1 MEDIVKKNT
10 GIFLLLFILGFLG
23 GTFIPMIAHNLTGL
37 VTLGYCPDIN
47 GDGVVNVGDQLL
59 VGGYINQTNCPTY
72 DCDLDNDGIV
82 TQADANLVA
91 SNADKYGYDITDC
104 AGAFHYGA
112 LRIHTNPADIL
123 VQVYV
128 DDVLRSTTTPVTL
141 NNINAGTHS
150 VKIVRSGYTDWIVS
164 TDVQEGLLADVSFDL
179 TTQVACSADSNCPGG
194 AGGASSPF
202 CLNGDLYSYYGSTKC
217 INPGTASS
225 YCGQVNETRLVQDCA
240 YGCSNNVCNSAPAN
254 LSCHTLGTTMYYS
267 SANAYYIGCDIKIDT
282 GKTDFDLSKS
292 YCSASVTG
300 KSAYLKPDAYG
311 RADQYYATL
320 TGLVAN
326 DVVSVYAWSTSQ
338 NKGVE
343 CLPKLNQQTA
353 QPSCTDS
360 DVSLS
365 NWYDQLKVKG
375 TCTDY
380 SGTKT
385 DVATS
390 SDFVTEYYCTG
401 TTCGSTGYSCSY
413 FVGQDYI
420 AQDGAC
426 RLKTNVTATCID
438 SDYGINN
445 LTAGYVYGI
454 RSDGTSYTSYD
465 SCSGSSLSEQYCC
478 GTSNCVAAITC
489 ANGCN
494 TTTNNKCNPSPVINP
509 TCTDSDGGKNYYVY
523 GRTND
528 STGNINTDA
537 CSSSTQLREAYCANS
552 LSQYE
557 WINCQYGCSNG
568 VCNQA
573 PQNQTN
579 QTNTTIPCVDP
590 DNGKNY
596 LVAAQCTDYTLN
608 QYMTDACS
616 GSMLR
621 EAYCSNNACK
631 YDWVTCT
638 YGCSNN
644 ACTNGPCTD
653 SDAYISDYIERLK
666 VKGTCTDYS
675 GTKTDNATSSNFVTE
690 YYCTGTTCGS
700 TGYSCSYFA
709 GQDYVAEDGACRL
722 KTNGTSSTIPNS
734 CTDPDGGYNIYVYS
748 QPYGYLNGA
757 SYKYYD
763 YCVSPNMLRE
773 FYCSGTNLASYNVAC
788 SYGCSNGVCNQ
799 ASQNQT
805 TQTNTT
811 PTCSDS
817 DNGIINIT
825 AGYVYGTNSLG
836 VSYRYDDTCSG
847 SSLSEMYCISNKP
860 AVAAMTCANGCNTT
874 TNNKCNKPVMS
885 QYSCI
890 DTDNPTKHYY
900 LKGTVKGTGP
910 SGAYTLTDYCPT
922 GEKLTEYYCSQNL
935 YSSENYACP
944 WGCGNG
950 ACLYQS
956 QSNLTTPTTFN
967 CTDTDNGINIY
978 LRGTCNAPSY
988 DNISDQCVG
997 EVQILEIG
1005 CTASQNCLGDVMK
1018 CDQGMAC
1025 HNGACGNLCSDE
1037 DKDGYYSVM
1046 KLTTDNR
1053 INPGDW
1059 FRLKTECSTRFMKFY
1074 RFGGDS
1080 IIIFNNKYMGNYP
1093 MMWTKD
1099 TSSMDAADMYETW
1112 TFTPAGSGTITYD
1125 GCTVPFTVTKTTA
1138 SWYFTSPNIVKTD
1151 RSTYCPLGND
1161 CEGTNANINP
1171 GKTEI
1176 CGNGVDDNCNKQ
1188 VDENCDGN
1196 LTLMRLAT
1204 LQGDSCTDSDFGN
1217 VTGLKGSVYGYL
1229 NNLSYEKTDS
1239 CLNTQIL
1246 TENYC
1251 AGPRALSY
1259 QTTCSFGCSEGACK
1273 AAVQSDSCTDT
1284 DGNPTGYVYS
1294 YNINVKGTASGYKIG
1309 VPYANTDYCIEG
1321 GNTLMEFYCSGI
1333 NTYSHETECMYGC
1346 VDGACLATNPGGCTE
1361 TDNGN
1366 DIYKKGTS
1374 TALIKGATYS
1384 YDDNCT
1390 SSTLLREYYCQN
1402 GIAYTWP
1409 QMCTY
1414 GCSNGA
1420 CMKSVPGYECN
1431 DTDTGY
1437 DLYAKGTVS
1446 VLVNWRPYKAT
1457 DVCISPTQVT
1467 ENYCS
1472 LGKPYAWNATCWY
1485 GCYDGAC
1492 SQTLRDPSQITCTDS
1507 DSGINYNFKGSVTY
1521 KWFNTYSNYTDYC
1534 YNNNAALAEYYCS
1547 PDNYARIS
1555 TKACACSDGKCV

>member
-1 MEDIVKKNT
+1 MEDIVKRNT

-240 YGCSNNVCNSAPAN
+240 YGCSNNACNSTPAN

-300 KSAYLKPDAYG
+300 KSAYLKPDGYG

-343 CLPKLNQQTA
+343 CLPRLNQQSVQST
-353 QPSCTDS
+353 CTDS
-360 DVSLS
+360 D
-365 NWYDQLKVKG
+365 
-375 TCTDY
+375 
-380 SGTKT
+380 
-385 DVATS
+385 A
-390 SDFVTEYYCTG
+390 
-401 TTCGSTGYSCSY
+401 
-413 FVGQDYI
+413 
-420 AQDGAC
+420 
-426 RLKTNVTATCID
+426 
-438 SDYGINN
+438 GINN
-445 LTAGYVYGI
+445 LTAGYVTGI
-454 RSDGTSYTSYD
+454 NSAGASYRYD
-465 SCSGSSLSEQYCC
+465 DTCSGSSLSEQYCC
-478 GTSNCVAAITC
+478 GTSNCVAAVTC

-557 WINCQYGCSNG
+557 WINCPYGCSNG

-596 LVAAQCTDYTLN
+596 LVAAKCTDYTLN

-666 VKGTCTDYS
+666 VKGNCTDYS
-675 GTKTDNATSSNFVTE
+675 GTKTDTATSSNFVTE

-722 KTNGTSSTIPNS
+722 KTNVTPSTIPNS

-825 AGYVYGTNSLG
+825 AGYVYGTNSQG
-836 VSYRYDDTCSG
+836 VSYRYDDSCSG
-847 SSLSEMYCISNKP
+847 SSLSEQYCCGTSNC
-860 AVAAMTCANGCNTT
+860 VAAITCANGCNTT
-874 TNNKCNKPVMS
+874 TNNKCN
-885 QYSCI
+885 
-890 DTDNPTKHYY
+890 
-900 LKGTVKGTGP
+900 
-910 SGAYTLTDYCPT
+910 
-922 GEKLTEYYCSQNL
+922 
-935 YSSENYACP
+935 
-944 WGCGNG
+944 
-950 ACLYQS
+950 
-956 QSNLTTPTTFN
+956 
-967 CTDTDNGINIY
+967 
-978 LRGTCNAPSY
+978 APS
-988 DNISDQCVG
+988 NA
-997 EVQILEIG
+997 L
-1005 CTASQNCLGDVMK
+1005 
-1018 CDQGMAC
+1018 
-1025 HNGACGNLCSDE
+1025 
-1037 DKDGYYSVM
+1037 
-1046 KLTTDNR
+1046 
-1053 INPGDW
+1053 
-1059 FRLKTECSTRFMKFY
+1059 
-1074 RFGGDS
+1074 
-1080 IIIFNNKYMGNYP
+1080 
-1093 MMWTKD
+1093 
-1099 TSSMDAADMYETW
+1099 
-1112 TFTPAGSGTITYD
+1112 PAL
-1125 GCTVPFTVTKTTA
+1125 P
-1138 SWYFTSPNIVKTD
+1138 
-1151 RSTYCPLGND
+1151 
-1161 CEGTNANINP
+1161 AN
-1171 GKTEI
+1171 
-1176 CGNGVDDNCNKQ
+1176 
-1188 VDENCDGN
+1188 
-1196 LTLMRLAT
+1196 
-1204 LQGDSCTDSDFGN
+1204 SCTDPDGGN
-1217 VTGLKGSVYGYL
+1217 VTGLKGATSGNYSGQPYT
-1229 NNLSYEKTDS
+1229 NTDS
-1239 CLNTQIL
+1239 CLNNQIL
-1246 TENYC
+1246 IENYC
-1251 AGPRALSY
+1251 AGSMALSY
-1259 QTTCSFGCSEGACK
+1259 QTTCTYGCSEGACN
-1273 AAVQSDSCTDT
+1273 AAAQADSCTDT

-1346 VDGACLATNPGGCTE
+1346 ADGACLATNPGGCTE

-1374 TALIKGATYS
+1374 TAIIKGITYS

-1446 VLVNWRPYKAT
+1446 ALVNWRPYKAT

-1555 TKACACSDGKCV
+1555 TKVCACSDGKCV